1 MNKIFCTIG
10 PSSLNKTFLKFV
22 SKRVSLLRI
31 NLSHVGINQL
41 SKTINYLKKNTK
53 IPICIDTEGA
63 QIRTKVINEIFFK
76 KNSIII
82 IRKNLKKNCLN
93 LYPDIFDNI
102 KINDVFDVG
111 FEGLKIKIIE
121 IKKNE
126 IKSKVIS
133 AGKLSN
139 NKGVHLVNRKI
150 KLNYLTNYDF
160 KAIEIAKKMGVKN
173 FALSFTNC
181 LPDVKKFNELLK
193 NKRKIFKI
201 ESKSAIKNL
210 EEIMTEADEFIIDRG
225 DLSKEV
231 SIEQIPIAQRQILK
245 KMNKKNKKVYIAT
258 NLLESMIE
266 NKYPTRAE
274 ANDIYNC
281 LELGSA
287 GLVLAAETAIGKWPK
302 ECVIFVSKIMKKF
315 QRNQKNFL

>member
-22 SKRVSLLRI
+22 SKKVSLLRI
-31 NLSHVGINQL
+31 NLSHVGLKQL
-41 SKTINYLKKNTK
+41 PKTISYLKKNSK

-63 QIRTKVINEIFFK
+63 QIRTKVINENFYK
-76 KNSIII
+76 KNSIVTIK
-82 IRKNLKKNCLN
+82 KNLTKKCLN
-93 LYPDIFDNI
+93 LYPDIYNQI
-102 KINDVFDVG
+102 KIDDIFDVG
-111 FEGLKIKIIE
+111 FEGLKIKIVK

-133 AGKLSN
+133 SGSLSN
-139 NKGVHLVNRKI
+139 NKGVHLINRKI
-150 KLNYLTNYDF
+150 KLNYLTNYDL
-160 KAIEIAKKMGVKN
+160 KAIEIAKKMGVNN

-181 LPDVKKFNELLK
+181 LLDVKRFNELLR

-210 EEIMTEADEFIIDRG
+210 EKIMTEADEFIIDRG
-225 DLSKEV
+225 DLSKEI
-231 SIEQIPIAQRQILK
+231 SIAEIPIAQRLILK

-287 GLVLAAETAIGKWPK
+287 GLVLAAETAIGKWPE
-302 ECVIFVSKIMKKF
+302 ECVSFVSKIIKKF
-315 QRNQKNFL
+315 QTN

>member
-10 PSSLNKTFLKFV
+10 PSSLNKAFLKFV
-22 SKRVSLLRI
+22 SKKVSLLRI
-31 NLSHVGINQL
+31 NLSHVGLKQL
-41 SKTINYLKKNTK
+41 PKTISFLKKNSR

-63 QIRTKVINEIFFK
+63 QIRTKVINENFYK
-76 KNSIII
+76 KNSIVTIK
-82 IRKNLKKNCLN
+82 KNLTKKYLN
-93 LYPDIFDNI
+93 LYPDIYNQI
-102 KINDVFDVG
+102 KINDIFDVG
-111 FEGLKIKIIE
+111 FEGLKLKIVK

-133 AGKLSN
+133 SGTLSN
-139 NKGVHLVNRKI
+139 NKGVHLINRKI

-160 KAIEIAKKMGVKN
+160 KAIEIAKKMGVNN

-181 LPDVKKFNELLK
+181 LSDVKKFNELLR

-210 EEIMTEADEFIIDRG
+210 EKIMTEADEFIIDRG

-231 SIEQIPIAQRQILK
+231 SIEEIPIAQRLILK
-245 KMNKKNKKVYIAT
+245 KINKKNKKVYIAT

-302 ECVIFVSKIMKKF
+302 ECVSFVSKIIKKF
-315 QRNQKNFL
+315 QSN